1 MKPPASAA
9 TEFTPLFDWSTALRG
24 KAPLVGFITAS
35 TALHALCFYL
45 FQITYPPT
53 IALLPPPARVNLITG
68 ETEEGRV
75 LLRWLEAEDPALS
88 STTVAP
94 PEARSFDLP
103 RPSHLPS
110 YANHQPALKQLPP
123 PQPDLRIPSAQPPG
137 PVRIPRVAALAP
149 TTTTRSSIVFAD
161 ASVLGTAN
169 LPALQFAAST
179 AESPQAAQ
187 FRLGID
193 ARGAVQYC
201 FLQRT
206 SGDSALDD
214 QARHYLMNGRFPDL
228 KAQSSGI
235 VWTQATIEWGND
247 IAPFGG
253 APSASTGAV
262 RP

>member
-1 MKPPASAA
+1 MRPPAAAA

-24 KAPLVGFITAS
+24 KALLVGFIAAS

-53 IALLPPPARVNLITG
+53 VALLPPPARVNLITA

-94 PEARSFDLP
+94 PEASSFDLP
-103 RPSHLPS
+103 KPPHLPP

-137 PVRIPRVAALAP
+137 PVRFPRAATPAP
-149 TTTTRSSIVFAD
+149 ATTTRSRIVFAD
-161 ASVLGTAN
+161 ASVLGAAN
-169 LPALQFAAST
+169 LPAPQFTAST

-201 FLQRT
+201 FLQRS
-206 SGDSALDD
+206 SGDPALDE
-214 QARHYLMNGRFPDL
+214 QARQHLMRGRFPDL
-228 KAQSSGI
+228 KVQKSDT

-247 IAPFGG
+247 IAASGN
-253 APSASTGAV
+253 APTAPTGAAS
-262 RP
+262 P